1 MKGVLFGIVLLVT
14 TPLFAQEDSL
24 VVDLKEFTIKENRME
39 IPFNRISRNIQVIQR
54 KSIETTPAR
63 SLQEVLSFVPGVDVR
78 QRGISGTQ
86 ADIGIRGGSYDQTLM
101 LVNGIKLTDP
111 QTGHHMMNIPV
122 PLQNIQSIEVVKGP
136 GSRIYG
142 PNAYAGA
149 INITT
154 ALPHKKVL
162 SFQGYGGDFGT
173 RGANFAASL
182 PIGKYRQTLSASH
195 DASEGHWH
203 NSDFKVSN
211 VFYEGA
217 LRSEERR
224 VGKECSSR
232 WSRYDMKK
240 QRNR

>member
-122 PLQNIQSIEVVKGP
+122 PLQNIQRIEVMKGP
-136 GSRIYG
+136 ASRIYG

-154 ALPHKKVL
+154 SLPYEKSL
-162 SFQGYGGDFGT
+162 AMQAYGGDFGM
-173 RGANFAASL
+173 RGASFAAAL
-182 PIGKYRQTLSASH
+182 PMTKYRQTLSASH
-195 DASEGHWH
+195 DASDGHWH
-203 NSDFKVSN
+203 NSDFKVSH
-211 VFYEGA
+211 VFYEGELELSDRHDLNIMA
-217 LRSEERR
+217 AISDR
-224 VGKECSSR
+224 
-232 WSRYDMKK
+232 
-240 QRNR
+240 